1 MVKYHIY
8 KKSTKKTVPIADVL
22 LREEQL
28 INKLLIEWLKEV
40 DYIHFFSLD

>member
-22 LREEQL
+22 LREKQL
-28 INKLLIEWLKEV
+28 TNKLLIEWLKGV
-40 DYIHFFSLD
+40 GYIHFFSLD